1 MLGSLIEVHVALGL
15 LLRGVRIQ
23 RVRSISA
30 RSSQVQRGPHEES
43 LVWKAVSV
51 LAGASLG
58 TGGEGVLAGELL
70 AGKSV
75 VLSGGCSSSLHSG
88 YLSHIHR

>member
-1 MLGSLIEVHVALGL
+1 MALGL
-15 LLRGVRIQ
+15 LLSGVRIQ

-43 LVWKAVSV
+43 QVWKVVSIF
-51 LAGASLG
+51 AGASVG

-75 VLSGGCSSSLHSG
+75 VLSRGRSSSLHSG
-88 YLSHIHR
+88 CLSHIHR